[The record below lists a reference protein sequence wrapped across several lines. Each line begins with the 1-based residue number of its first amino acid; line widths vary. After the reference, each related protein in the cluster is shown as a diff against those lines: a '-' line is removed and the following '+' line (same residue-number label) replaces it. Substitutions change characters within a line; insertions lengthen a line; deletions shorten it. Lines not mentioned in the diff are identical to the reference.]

1 MFFTFFRLLN
11 LTVTKIEPVKKI
23 FLISL
28 ISLLVAASLRSA
40 AQAGGD
46 GVFEF
51 LNLPNSARISGMGS
65 NFLTINDDDITL
77 SLANPSLITEK
88 MHNNLALSFVDYYC
102 DINYGFAQYGRTF
115 NAAGTFVGTMQ
126 FISYGNFTEA
136 DEAGVKYGEFSAS
149 EYALNVG
156 WGRWLTPKFSIGANA
171 KLIYSNFYIE
181 NSFGIAVDV
190 AGSYQSPD
198 SGFTASLIF
207 SNVGYQVVPYTNQG
221 SEPLPFEIRAGLSKR
236 FEHVPFRFSVLF
248 THLEKWDLS
257 YDNPN
262 DPANITDPLT
272 GETTQKSGV
281 EEFADN
287 FMRHL
292 VFGGEFYLG
301 KHLSIQGGYNYQRR
315 QEMKVPGKS
324 GLVGFSIGAA
334 VKVSKFS
341 ISYARSSYHVVGSP
355 NYFTFTFNLD
365 EFVKN

>member
-1 MFFTFFRLLN
+1 MFTHFA
-11 LTVTKIEPVKKI
+11 VTKIYPVKKI
-23 FLISL
+23 LLITLISL
-28 ISLLVAASLRSA
+28 MSGWSFTSS

-51 LNLPNSARISGMGS
+51 LNLPNSARIAGLGS
-65 NFLTINDDDITL
+65 NFLAINDNDVTL

-88 MHNNLALSFVDYYC
+88 MHNNLALSFVDYYT

-115 NAAGTFVGTMQ
+115 NTAGTFVGTMQ
-126 FISYGNFTEA
+126 FISYGSFTEA
-136 DEAGVKYGEFSAS
+136 DEAGVKYGEFGAS

-171 KLIYSNFYIE
+171 KMIYSYFYIE

-198 SGFTASLIF
+198 SSFTASVIF
-207 SNVGYQVVPYTNQG
+207 SNIGYQVVPYTNQG

-236 FEHVPFRFSVLF
+236 FEHVPFRISVLL

-262 DPANITDPLT
+262 DPANGTDPLT
-272 GETTQKSGV
+272 GEVNEVSGV

-287 FMRHL
+287 FMRHI
-292 VFGGEFYLG
+292 VFGGELYLG
-301 KHLSIQGGYNYQRR
+301 KHLSLQGGYNYQRR
-315 QEMKVPGKS
+315 QEMKVSGKS
-324 GLVGFSIGAA
+324 GLVGFSFGAG

-341 ISYARSSYHVVGSP
+341 ISYARSTYHLAGSP